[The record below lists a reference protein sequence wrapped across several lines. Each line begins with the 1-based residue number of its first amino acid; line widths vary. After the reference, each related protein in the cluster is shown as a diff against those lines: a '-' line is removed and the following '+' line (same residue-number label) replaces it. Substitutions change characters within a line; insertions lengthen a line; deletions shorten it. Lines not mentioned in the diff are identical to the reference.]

1 MKTLYVVAGPTAVG
15 KTRYAIK
22 MAKEL
27 GCEILSCDSR
37 QFYQELNIGV
47 ARPTEEELKQAN
59 HHFIASRTIHQPY
72 NVFDYEQ
79 DALQVLSQLFEEND
93 NAIAVGGSG
102 LYIDALCK
110 GMAILPD
117 PLPGLREKLKQQL
130 KDEGIERFRQMLQE
144 LDPETYATIDKQNP
158 VRMQRALEVCITT
171 GKPYSQM
178 LKQERHPRPFA
189 IKKIA
194 ITDNPET
201 LRTRIDQR
209 ADEMIRQGLLEEVKT
224 LLPYRH
230 LQPLNTVGYKE
241 FFDIVAGDEPFSF
254 LEKRLQELKNHTW
267 QYAKKQM
274 TWIKRDGEYECR
286 PALT

>member
-22 MAKEL
+22 LAKDL

-47 ARPTEEELKQAN
+47 ARPTEEELKQAK
-59 HHFIASRTIHQPY
+59 HHFIASRSIHLPY

-79 DALQVLSQLFEEND
+79 DALQVLNKQFEYND

-130 KDEGIERFRQMLQE
+130 QDEGIESFRQMLQE
-144 LDPETYATIDKQNP
+144 LDPTTYATIDKHNP

-171 GKPYSQM
+171 GKPYSEM
-178 LKQERHPRPFA
+178 LKQDKRPRPFS

-194 ITDNPET
+194 LTDCADS
-201 LRTRIDQR
+201 LKKRIDRR
-209 ADEMIRQGLLEEVKT
+209 ADEMIKQGLLDEVYT
-224 LLPYRH
+224 LLPFQN

-241 FFDIVAGDEPFSF
+241 FFNIVKGNEPISF
-254 LEKRLQELKNHTW
+254 LEKRIQEMKNHTW

-274 TWIKRDGEYECR
+274 TWIKRDGEYEYQTIE
-286 PALT
+286 P